1 MLFEPGLT
9 WGSRSTGEP
18 PSGLWPRT
26 CVCTS
31 WRDARSWDTGP
42 EGHPGPS
49 DSSAHVTLKKIQSN
63 KNSIY
68 GLKYTG
74 SPVQRAWSLRAN
86 DQNKQFFQTFP
97 PTSVQGPVPPLPT
110 HVKTYLTWTLLEVLC
125 CRKVMF
131 SVMSVCQSSY
141 SRGVPT
147 V

>member
-18 PSGLWPRT
+18 PSGLWPQT

-63 KNSIY
+63 KKFNIRFEIHWVPCA
-68 GLKYTG
+68 T
-74 SPVQRAWSLRAN
+74 SLVTTSKRP
-86 DQNKQFFQTFP
+86 KQTIFP
-97 PTSVQGPVPPLPT
+97 NLPPSLQGPVPPLPR

-125 CRKVMF
+125 CRKIMF
-131 SVMSVCQSSY
+131 LVMSVCQSSC